1 MQTQA
6 TNSTSKPMSGEDAG
20 LQPTKPK
27 PIRLRPWE
35 IAELL
40 ICKRGEQFVNAEF
53 ATDAEFGAW
62 IEFNGIPIEENEVTG
77 WNFDDRCM
85 VINHVLKQGGS
96 LEFAGGSTLP
106 ETKSVNSEINNQ
118 EGA

>member
-1 MQTQA
+1 MQTQT
-6 TNSTSKPMSGEDAG
+6 TNNTSKPTNAADVG
-20 LQPTKPK
+20 LKQK
-27 PIRLRPWE
+27 RLRPWE

-62 IEFNGIPIEENEVTG
+62 VDQNGIPIEENEVSG

-85 VINHVLKQGGS
+85 VINHVLKEGGT
-96 LEFAGGSTLP
+96 LEFADGSTLP
-106 ETKSVNSEINNQ
+106 TNSDKEQ
-118 EGA
+118 